1 MTEKESGQKR
11 KRYIRSNLIL
21 LLCMVLLLVFFL
33 IYAYKSDR
41 REVSRLADE
50 TISFLETVCKRYDNY
65 ALGQKSASLKDVLD
79 KAESLRDFIAEEKLE
94 DTDFLENYIE
104 TAGLSGVAV
113 TDENLNF
120 TAYTKKN
127 GKDSKLLWENYI
139 LNDNKRDIVTLKKK
153 SFSANIAVGANSY
166 DIAIVSAKDSDGLI
180 IVYKASEVPA
190 TDLYEVSLEQ
200 TLTNNTFHKNPRIV
214 ITDRE
219 KVLAANIEF
228 YDNENMIK
236 NTVADSPVTD
246 TSADRW
252 KYGDMIRLRWGGQSW
267 YGKRQVYGEYYIYV
281 FYPAREVFTDMLP
294 VVTIAVAIYA
304 VLCMVIM
311 MVRRNSEKSYLEKER
326 KQLNTI
332 KAISSLYATSSIL
345 HLKEQRFEKIQITER
360 AKQVLD
366 QGREAK
372 EAVPALANQIIAPEF
387 RKEYVDFLNV
397 ETLAERLKEPR
408 SLGKV
413 FKDVNNVWHSV
424 YLIAIDQDRNEEI
437 KDVLVLSRNIN
448 DYKQKEEEY
457 QEELKKI
464 ARDAEIANAAK
475 TSFLRRM
482 SHDVRTP
489 VNGIRGMAMIAQR
502 TPDAP
507 PRMKEC
513 VQKIITSSDYLL
525 ALLDDVLSMGQLEA
539 GHIAYEKKS
548 YNIRKVVSDTAA
560 FIEER
565 ALEKGIDFQMDD
577 TGIIHEHVIGSP
589 LHLRQ
594 VLQNVMSNAVKFN
607 KVNGSIRVTC
617 REYVDGRDE
626 SAGDRDKSEK
636 GKSDAKT
643 VLYEFICQDT
653 GIGIGRDFQEHVF
666 DTFAQEE
673 KSARTHYEYLGSG
686 LGLSIAREILEQ
698 NGGSIDFVSEKGEG
712 TVFTIRLPIQL
723 DMDFY
728 KTEAGDGS
736 AAMSVRGVKILLVED
751 NELNMEIARCLLEDE
766 GAVVTEAYNGKEAVD
781 VFAAS
786 EVGFFDVIL
795 MDIMMPE
802 MDGLEATR
810 EIRKLKR
817 VDAKKVP
824 IFAMTANAF
833 AEDAKRSLDAGMNE
847 HLAKPL
853 EVETVVEMIC
863 KYCRR

>member
-1 MTEKESGQKR
+1 MTGKESDRKR
-11 KRYIRSNLIL
+11 KWYVRSNAIL
-21 LLCMVLLLVFFL
+21 LLCVILLLVFFL
-33 IYAYKSDR
+33 IYAYKADR
-41 REVSRLADE
+41 KEVSDLADE

-65 ALGQKSASLKDVLD
+65 ALGQRAASLEDVLD
-79 KAESLRDFIAEEKLE
+79 KAKGLSDFISEEKLE
-94 DTDFLENYIE
+94 DDSFLEEYTE
-104 TAGLSGVAV
+104 TMGLSGVAV
-113 TDENLNF
+113 TDADINF
-120 TAYTKKN
+120 ISYTKMN
-127 GKDSKLLWENYI
+127 GKDSRLLWENYL
-139 LNDNKRDIVTLKKK
+139 LNENKRDIASLQKK
-153 SFSANIAVGANSY
+153 SFSSNIIVGKTYY
-166 DIAIVSAKDSDGLI
+166 DVAIVSRKDSGGLI
-180 IVYKASEVPA
+180 LCYKDSSTPV

-214 ITDRE
+214 ITDGDE
-219 KVLAANIEF
+219 ILAANVEF

-236 NTVADSPVTD
+236 NSVESSPVTD
-246 TSADRW
+246 TSANRW
-252 KYGDMIRLRWGGQSW
+252 KYGDMIRLRWGGQNW
-267 YGKRQVYGEYYIYV
+267 YGKRQVYGKYYIYV
-281 FYPAREVFTDMLP
+281 FYPAREVFTDMIP
-294 VVTIAVAIYA
+294 VVTIAVAVYA
-304 VLCMVIM
+304 VLCMVM
-311 MVRRNSEKSYLEKER
+311 MTFRRKSEKRYLERER
-326 KQLNTI
+326 KQLSTI
-332 KAISSLYATSSIL
+332 KAISSLYTTSSIL
-345 HLKEQRFEKIQITER
+345 HLKEQKFETIQLTER
-360 AKQVLD
+360 AQKAVA
-366 QGREAK
+366 GGK
-372 EAVPALANQIIAPEF
+372 EAAEVVPALANRIIAPDY
-387 RKEYVDFLNV
+387 RDEYVKFLDVN
-397 ETLAERLKEPR
+397 TMAERLKAPR

-424 YLIAIDQDRNEEI
+424 YLVAIDQEKNTEV

-489 VNGIRGMAMIAQR
+489 VNGIRGMAMIAER

-525 ALLDDVLSMGQLEA
+525 ALLDDVLSMGQLES
-539 GHIAYEKKS
+539 GRISYEKKP
-548 YNIRKVVSDTAA
+548 YNIRKVISDTAA

-565 ALEKGIDFQMDD
+565 ASEKGVDFQIDE

-607 KVNGSIRVTC
+607 REDGSIRVTC
-617 REYVDGRDE
+617 REISVSDKDGV
-626 SAGDRDKSEK
+626 
-636 GKSDAKT
+636 KT
-643 VLYEFICQDT
+643 VLYEFVCADT
-653 GIGIGRDFQEHVF
+653 GIGISEEFQKHVF

-673 KSARTHYEYLGSG
+673 KSARTHYEHLGSG
-686 LGLSIAREILEQ
+686 LGLPIAKEILEQ
-698 NGGSIDFVSEKGEG
+698 RGGSIDFVSEKGKG
-712 TVFTIRLPIQL
+712 TVFTIRIPIAL
-723 DMDFY
+723 DVDFY
-728 KTEAGDGS
+728 AVEAKKKPAGFS
-736 AAMSVRGVKILLVED
+736 IERIKILLAED

-766 GAVVTEAYNGKEAVD
+766 GAVVMEANNGKEAVD
-781 VFAAS
+781 IFAAS
-786 EVGFFDVIL
+786 DVGFFDVIL
-795 MDIMMPE
+795 MDIMMPK

-810 EIRKLKR
+810 EIRKLER

>member
-1 MTEKESGQKR
+1 MTGKESNRKR
-11 KRYIRSNLIL
+11 KWYVRSNAIL
-21 LLCMVLLLVFFL
+21 LLCVILLLVFFL
-33 IYAYKSDR
+33 IYAYKADR
-41 REVSRLADE
+41 KEVSDLADE

-65 ALGQKSASLKDVLD
+65 ALGQRAASLEDVLD
-79 KAESLRDFIAEEKLE
+79 KAEGLRDFISEEKLG
-94 DTDFLENYIE
+94 DDSFLEEYAE
-104 TAGLSGVAV
+104 TMGLSGVAV
-113 TDENLNF
+113 TDVDINF
-120 TAYTKKN
+120 ISYTKTN
-127 GKDSKLLWENYI
+127 GKDSRLLWENYL
-139 LNDNKRDIVTLKKK
+139 LNENKRDIVSLQKK
-153 SFSANIAVGANSY
+153 SFSSNIMVGKTYY
-166 DIAIVSAKDSDGLI
+166 DVAIVSRKDSGGLI
-180 IVYKASEVPA
+180 LCYVDSSTPV

-214 ITDRE
+214 ITDGDE
-219 KVLAANIEF
+219 ILAANVEF

-236 NTVADSPVTD
+236 NSVESSPVTD

-252 KYGDMIRLRWGGQSW
+252 KYGNMIRLRWGGQNW
-267 YGKRQVYGEYYIYV
+267 YGKRQVYGKYYIYV
-281 FYPAREVFTDMLP
+281 FYPAREVFTDMIP
-294 VVTIAVAIYA
+294 VVTIAVAVYA
-304 VLCMVIM
+304 VLCMVM
-311 MVRRNSEKSYLEKER
+311 MTFRRKSEKRYLERER
-326 KQLNTI
+326 KQLSTI
-332 KAISSLYATSSIL
+332 KAISSLYTTSSVL
-345 HLKEQRFEKIQITER
+345 HLKEQQFETIQLTER
-360 AKQVLD
+360 AQKAMA
-366 QGREAK
+366 GGK
-372 EAVPALANQIIAPEF
+372 EAAEVVPALANRIIAPDY
-387 RKEYVDFLNV
+387 RDEYVKFLDVN
-397 ETLAERLKEPR
+397 TMAERLKEPR

-424 YLIAIDQDRNEEI
+424 YLVAINQDSSEEV

-489 VNGIRGMAMIAQR
+489 VNGIRGMAMIAER

-525 ALLDDVLSMGQLEA
+525 ALLDDVLSMGQLES
-539 GHIAYEKKS
+539 GRISYEKKP
-548 YNIRKVVSDTAA
+548 YNIRKVISDTAA

-565 ALEKGIDFQMDD
+565 ASEKGVDFQIDD

-594 VLQNVMSNAVKFN
+594 ILQNVMSNAVKFN
-607 KVNGSIRVTC
+607 REDGSIKVTC
-617 REYVDGRDE
+617 KEISVSDKDG
-626 SAGDRDKSEK
+626 
-636 GKSDAKT
+636 AKT
-643 VLYEFICQDT
+643 VLYEFVCADT
-653 GIGIGRDFQEHVF
+653 GIGISEEFQKHVF

-673 KSARTHYEYLGSG
+673 KSARTHYEHLGSG
-686 LGLSIAREILEQ
+686 LGLPIAKEILEQ
-698 NGGSIDFVSEKGEG
+698 RGGSIDFVSEKGKG
-712 TVFTIRLPIQL
+712 TVFTIRIPIAL
-723 DMDFY
+723 DVDFY
-728 KTEAGDGS
+728 AVEAKKKPAGFSIEGI
-736 AAMSVRGVKILLVED
+736 KILLAED

-781 VFAAS
+781 VFSAS

-795 MDIMMPE
+795 MDIMMPK

-810 EIRKLKR
+810 EIRKLER
-817 VDAKKVP
+817 VDAKKVL

-833 AEDAKRSLDAGMNE
+833 AEDAKRSLEAGMNE

>member
-1 MTEKESGQKR
+1 MTGKESNQKR
-11 KRYIRSNLIL
+11 KWYIRSNAIL
-21 LLCMVLLLVFFL
+21 LLCVILLLVFFL
-33 IYAYKSDR
+33 IYAYKADR
-41 REVSRLADE
+41 KEVSDLADE

-65 ALGQKSASLKDVLD
+65 ALGQRAASLEDVLD
-79 KAESLRDFIAEEKLE
+79 KAEGLRDFISEEKLG
-94 DTDFLENYIE
+94 DDSFLEEYAE
-104 TAGLSGVAV
+104 TMELSGVAV
-113 TDENLNF
+113 TDADINF
-120 TAYTKKN
+120 ISYTKMN
-127 GKDSKLLWENYI
+127 GKDSRLLWENYL
-139 LNDNKRDIVTLKKK
+139 LNENKRDIVSLQKK
-153 SFSANIAVGANSY
+153 SFSSNIMVGKTYY
-166 DIAIVSAKDSDGLI
+166 DVAIVSRKDSGGLI
-180 IVYKASEVPA
+180 LCYKDSSAPV

-214 ITDRE
+214 ITDGDE
-219 KVLAANIEF
+219 ILAANVEF

-236 NTVADSPVTD
+236 NSVESSPVTD

-252 KYGDMIRLRWGGQSW
+252 KYGNMIRLHWGGQNW
-267 YGKRQVYGEYYIYV
+267 YGKRQVYGKYYIYV
-281 FYPAREVFTDMLP
+281 FYTAREVFTDMIP
-294 VVTIAVAIYA
+294 VVTIAVAVYA
-304 VLCMVIM
+304 VLCMVM
-311 MVRRNSEKSYLEKER
+311 MTFRRKSEKRYLERER
-326 KQLNTI
+326 KQLSTI
-332 KAISSLYATSSIL
+332 KAISSLYTTSSVL
-345 HLKEQRFEKIQITER
+345 HLKEQQFETIQLTER
-360 AKQVLD
+360 AQKAMA
-366 QGREAK
+366 GGK
-372 EAVPALANQIIAPEF
+372 EAAEVVPALANRIIAPDY
-387 RKEYVDFLNV
+387 RDEYVKFLDVN
-397 ETLAERLKEPR
+397 TIAERLKEPR

-424 YLIAIDQDRNEEI
+424 YLVAIDQDKSEEV

-489 VNGIRGMAMIAQR
+489 VNGIRGMAMIAER

-525 ALLDDVLSMGQLEA
+525 ALLDDVLSMGQLES
-539 GHIAYEKKS
+539 GRISYEKKP
-548 YNIRKVVSDTAA
+548 YNIRKVISDTAA

-565 ALEKGIDFQMDD
+565 ASEKGVDFQIDE
-577 TGIIHEHVIGSP
+577 TGIVHEHVIGSP

-594 VLQNVMSNAVKFN
+594 ILQNVMSNAVKFN
-607 KVNGSIRVTC
+607 REDGSIKVTC
-617 REYVDGRDE
+617 KEIAVSDKDGV
-626 SAGDRDKSEK
+626 
-636 GKSDAKT
+636 KT
-643 VLYEFICQDT
+643 ALYEFVCADT
-653 GIGIGRDFQEHVF
+653 GIGISEEFQKHVF

-673 KSARTHYEYLGSG
+673 KSARTHYEHLGSG
-686 LGLSIAREILEQ
+686 LGLPIAKEILEQ
-698 NGGSIDFVSEKGEG
+698 RGGSIDFVSEKGKG
-712 TVFTIRLPIQL
+712 TVFTIRIPIAL

-728 KTEAGDGS
+728 AVEAKKKPAGFSIKGI
-736 AAMSVRGVKILLVED
+736 KILLAED

-786 EVGFFDVIL
+786 ENGFFDVIL
-795 MDIMMPE
+795 MDIMMPK

-810 EIRKLKR
+810 EIRKLER